1 MKKKKLIY
9 PNKKKLASIQTHS
22 FYTFECPQKQEF
34 AKTFSFTELRIYTTF
49 ISANKKAH
57 MYTVQYYTNN
67 LNK

>member
-1 MKKKKLIY
+1 MFTKHEEEKTHLSKQNKTCIY
-9 PNKKKLASIQTHS
+9 SNT

-57 MYTVQYYTNN
+57 MYYTNN